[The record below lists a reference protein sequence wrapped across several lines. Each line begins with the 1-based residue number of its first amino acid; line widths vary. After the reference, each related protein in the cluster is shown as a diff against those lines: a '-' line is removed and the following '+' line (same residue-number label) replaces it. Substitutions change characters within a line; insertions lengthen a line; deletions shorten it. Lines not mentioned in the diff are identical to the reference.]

1 MENQIQEPIVSQE
14 MGIEPEPAPKAQKLT
29 RREKRKRWKAQKKA
43 KRAEKKEFYRYAPP
57 LRRWW
62 ALYFR
67 KPVLF
72 LLGMAVLAVLL
83 FEPVTYIL
91 SNLLVEYY
99 YAVKDQPLAEEDI
112 PKIYELSPID
122 EEGAERIKA
131 YPAVDKDETWAF
143 YVYMVGSN
151 LEDMDENDLS
161 YVTSVLARE
170 QKEENTA
177 ASQEK
182 LIEHL
187 TRYSDELKGN
197 RLELPAFFF
206 YPDKPVASS
215 KAVTEDVVVADRP
228 GASST
233 DIAEITSEAWSD
245 NISVVIQTGG
255 ATRWSN
261 QMVNPNRTQRFLYKG
276 GRFSQVADLPLVPSS
291 EPDTLSDFLRFCQEE
306 YPADHTA
313 LILWNH
319 GGGPFGYGNDSIYN
333 GALSLRDI
341 RTALSDVYTPDM
353 DNPPYDIIGFDACL
367 MSSIEVTHALEGFGR
382 FYCLSEESEPGDGW
396 DYAPVLRAMTDDPT
410 MSPASVAQKIADSYT
425 DFYMREDI
433 NQSLLEWDV
442 TFSVIDAEK
451 AAELYDAYA
460 ALCQAQLQDAA
471 GDLSV
476 LAEIG
481 RCSEKATRF
490 AGANSHVFNMVDLG
504 NYMDYLSDSYPE
516 ECGRVRDL
524 VREAVLYHRE
534 NGGLG
539 DSTGISVYVPGTVK
553 DIYGLAYFLDYV
565 YDISEDDSISALY
578 YYKQAGCLNE
588 ELQKHLAQL
597 TKKEPKVLDVSEFRA
612 FSTSEPE
619 FDEEGFLI
627 PVSEEL
633 QSLLVNYELEAG
645 KYDEAKHTVT
655 YYGREAC
662 LSLDGEGYLAS
673 SFDGTW
679 ICLGGEPLYVEVVST
694 SPNATDYRAHV
705 YYNEEEAYL
714 EITCDRDT
722 DEMRVTG
729 IRKVPDDTSPD
740 VNFLSS
746 TRSNEE
752 VAYGAKIAPIYVR
765 TDFSTNTTENIK
777 GKTITFL
784 ERTPLRRELLPA
796 GYYLHTAVIMDP
808 RGDSYYS
815 RVIGANIQ
823 HGGISGWA
831 ADPRFIGSD
840 Y

>member
-333 GALSLRDI
+333 GALSLCDI

-460 ALCQAQLQDAA
+460 ALCQA
-471 GDLSV
+471 
-476 LAEIG
+476 
-481 RCSEKATRF
+481 
-490 AGANSHVFNMVDLG
+490 
-504 NYMDYLSDSYPE
+504 
-516 ECGRVRDL
+516 
-524 VREAVLYHRE
+524 
-534 NGGLG
+534 
-539 DSTGISVYVPGTVK
+539 
-553 DIYGLAYFLDYV
+553 
-565 YDISEDDSISALY
+565 
-578 YYKQAGCLNE
+578 
-588 ELQKHLAQL
+588 
-597 TKKEPKVLDVSEFRA
+597 
-612 FSTSEPE
+612 
-619 FDEEGFLI
+619 
-627 PVSEEL
+627 
-633 QSLLVNYELEAG
+633 
-645 KYDEAKHTVT
+645 
-655 YYGREAC
+655 
-662 LSLDGEGYLAS
+662 
-673 SFDGTW
+673 
-679 ICLGGEPLYVEVVST
+679 
-694 SPNATDYRAHV
+694 
-705 YYNEEEAYL
+705 
-714 EITCDRDT
+714 
-722 DEMRVTG
+722 
-729 IRKVPDDTSPD
+729 
-740 VNFLSS
+740 
-746 TRSNEE
+746 
-752 VAYGAKIAPIYVR
+752 
-765 TDFSTNTTENIK
+765 
-777 GKTITFL
+777 
-784 ERTPLRRELLPA
+784 
-796 GYYLHTAVIMDP
+796 
-808 RGDSYYS
+808 
-815 RVIGANIQ
+815 
-823 HGGISGWA
+823 
-831 ADPRFIGSD
+831 
-840 Y
+840 